1 MKKELPQIYEIEEI
15 TDFDFADS
23 QQNSNKI
30 GISNILDQS
39 QPTGKILSIKLQID
53 DICSDELKSL
63 SEKCRNKQTNN
74 DIIFNNS
81 KIEARLK
88 NKFVSF
94 ETDYKFI
101 LKQKLKLLTAFDRN
115 LKFTVNLK

>member
-1 MKKELPQIYEIEEI
+1 M
-15 TDFDFADS
+15 
-23 QQNSNKI
+23 
-30 GISNILDQS
+30 
-39 QPTGKILSIKLQID
+39 
-53 DICSDELKSL
+53 
-63 SEKCRNKQTNN
+63 
-74 DIIFNNS
+74 IFNNS

-101 LKQKLKLLTAFDRN
+101 LKQKLKLLTAFNRN